1 MAPRAASNK
10 ASAAEKPAKKVKST
24 GGGGAKKKLSAFNKF
39 MQSEMARLKETEPDM
54 QHKDRFKL
62 ATTNWKTSK
71 ENPKAA

>member
-1 MAPRAASNK
+1 MPPRTAAK
-10 ASAAEKPAKKVKST
+10 PAAEKPVKKTKST

-39 MQSEMARLKETEPDM
+39 MQSEMARLKDDEPDM

-71 ENPKAA
+71 LNPKNA